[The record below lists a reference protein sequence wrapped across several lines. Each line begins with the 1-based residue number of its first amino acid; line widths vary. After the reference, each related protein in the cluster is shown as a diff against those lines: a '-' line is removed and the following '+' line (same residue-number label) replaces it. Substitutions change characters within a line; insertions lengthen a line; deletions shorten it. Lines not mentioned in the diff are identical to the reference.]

1 MTGAQK
7 CSHVHGMACDVGIGA
22 YVWMATAARAAL
34 EYKRGVRSAIR
45 GDLRGSAVSCV
56 SVGSSVGGGAP
67 VDVVTNVGVAMGSH
81 VGGMLFRVCR
91 RWTRGAV
98 LVMCGAVGLDDVGAC
113 GCSPFEVG

>member
-34 EYKRGVRSAIR
+34 EYNRGVSSAIR

-56 SVGSSVGGGAP
+56 GSSVGGGAP
-67 VDVVTNVGVAMGSH
+67 VGVAPNVGGDMGSH

-98 LVMCGAVGLDDVGAC
+98 RVMCGAVGLDNVGA
-113 GCSPFEVG
+113 